1 MAFTIPEK
9 ETLAKL
15 GTAGLEDLRTVA
27 LGEVTEIRAS
37 ATRETVTDEQAEQI
51 TVLASFIDDVDAE
64 LAKREKRANA
74 FDTPI
79 PVREVAEPVTVQA
92 SATGKEFEADGTKD
106 VADTTT
112 APVVDGQEAQVVSA
126 TVTAA
131 GAVNKDT
138 VRSVGVAD
146 VAPYAP
152 AADIPAGERQSEES
166 MFSIVAAGNLSLG
179 KRGAVGHNTVTDMDT
194 IALAFDE
201 AARSHAGKKMSG
213 RFREQTQ
220 IARIVRSAPE
230 SQVVMD
236 RDDHT
241 SAFTKLKDLA
251 DAWGRE
257 ADSRTAAI
265 GFCAPSPPDY
275 STCSPIQIDG
285 TLQAPEM
292 ILNRGGLLHNQGLDF
307 ADFFNND
314 FALPI
319 PGYNIL
325 TEVEVEAD
333 TAKTCLE
340 IPCPTFVDDRL
351 NIAAL
356 CLTGSLLQNRGYPEF
371 VRTFVDGSIAA
382 MAHLVNREILDAIS
396 AGSTAVSL
404 TTVDP
409 WVSDGS
415 VLSQMLSAVEMAI
428 VDLQYAYRTRKG
440 QKFDVIFPYWLLAQM
455 RADYVRRNAPASDD
469 LADEAI
475 NAMFTRR
482 GAIVQYVYDWQ
493 DAFNPASTGGVTI
506 PAQNQPGHATPIL
519 SLPFLTSFLVY
530 LPGTWVIGR
539 QDVIRLDLVYDS
551 TNLAQNQV
559 TQVFIEDGWKPM
571 RMCQFSRIYS
581 LIICPNGST
590 GVQRAV
596 TCTDVTP

>member
-15 GTAGLEDLRTVA
+15 GTAGLEDLRAVA
-27 LGEVTEIRAS
+27 LGEATEIRAS

-51 TVLASFIDDVDAE
+51 VVLAAFVEDVDAE

-79 PVREVAEPVTVQA
+79 PERVVAEPVVIQA
-92 SATGKEFEADGTKD
+92 SAPAKEFEADGTKD

-112 APVVDGQEAQVVSA
+112 PPVVAGESTEVVSA

-131 GAVNKDT
+131 GAVNKNT

-152 AADIPAGERQSEES
+152 AADIPAGEQQDQES
-166 MFSIVAAGNLSLG
+166 KFSVVAAGNLSLG
-179 KRGAVGHNTVTDMDT
+179 KRGAIGTNAVTDMDT

-201 AARSHAGKKMSG
+201 AARSHAGKKVSG

-220 IARIVRSAPE
+220 IARIVRTAPE

-241 SAFTKLKDLA
+241 SAFNKLKDLA

-257 ADSRTAAI
+257 QGTQAAI

-285 TLQAPEM
+285 ILQAPEM
-292 ILNRGGLLHNQGLDF
+292 VLNRGGLLHNQGLDF

-314 FALPI
+314 LVLPI

-325 TEVEVEAD
+325 TEAEVESD

-382 MAHLVNREILDAIS
+382 MTHLVNREILDAIS
-396 AGSTAVSL
+396 AGSTAVAL
-404 TTVDP
+404 ATVDP

-415 VLSQMLSAVEMAI
+415 VLSQIMSAVEMAI

-440 QKFDVIFPYWLLAQM
+440 QRFDVIFPYWILAQL
-455 RADYVRRNAPASDD
+455 RADYLRRNATANDD

-475 NAMFTRR
+475 NAMFSRR
-482 GAIVQYVYDWQ
+482 GANVQYVYDWQ
-493 DAFNPASTGGVTI
+493 DAFNPTGTGVVTI
-506 PAQNQPGHATPIL
+506 PAANQAGHATPIL

-559 TQVFIEDGWKPM
+559 TQVFIEDGWIPM
-571 RMCQFSRIYS
+571 RMCQFSRVYS
-581 LIICPNGST
+581 INICPNGST